1 MRNKVPLFG
10 IYIALALIFSYIELL
25 IPSNYGLPGA
35 KLGLANLVIL
45 IVLYNSGWKDA
56 LIVSVVRIL
65 ISGILFGNAFSIVY
79 SMVGGIFSLFTMI
92 VLKKTNKFSMIG
104 ISAVGGV
111 THNIGQLFV
120 AMVVLETVSVR
131 YYLSLLILVGLF
143 TGIIMGIVSKEVLKR
158 LPTKS
163 I

>member
-25 IPSNYGLPGA
+25 IPINFGLPGA